1 MTTAPDRR
9 TAQERGIRMGNR
21 VVQDTEPRISQ
32 LISATIH
39 LAGEQDLRVDTYGSR
54 AQRGGHIA
62 VASDSLLIYLHDRRS
77 AKVYADAWIDAWYI
91 ASHLPKQVPTDP
103 GRDPGP
109 VMMAHARGSDDVQH
123 VHDAARGVALIRI
136 GRLSWLLHDQAA
148 WATATATWRQVAK
161 IAPLVLA
168 PRNTD
173 PLGPRDRH
181 QPRQR
186 RPAAPEMQPLCQ
198 SGNNNA
204 GPAPGVMARGIDL

>member
-9 TAQERGIRMGNR
+9 TTQQRGTGMRNR

-62 VASDSLLIYLHDRRS
+62 VASDSLLIYLHDRKS

-91 ASHLPKQVPTDP
+91 ASHLPKHVPTEPRGDT
-103 GRDPGP
+103 GP
-109 VMMAHARGSDDVQH
+109 VMMARANGSDDVQH
-123 VHDAARGVALIRI
+123 VHDTARNVALIRI
-136 GRLSWLLHDQAA
+136 GRLTWLLHDQAA
-148 WATATATWRQVAK
+148 WATATATWRQVAN

-181 QPRQR
+181 QPHRP
-186 RPAAPEMQPLCQ
+186 RPAAPEAQPLCQ
-198 SGNNNA
+198 SGNNYA
-204 GPAPGVMARGIDL
+204 GPPPGVMARGIDL

>member
-1 MTTAPDRR
+1 
-9 TAQERGIRMGNR
+9 MGNR

-39 LAGEQDLRVDTYGSR
+39 LAGEQDLRIDTYGSR

-62 VASDSLLIYLHDRRS
+62 VASDSLLIYVHDRRS

-103 GRDPGP
+103 RGDTGP
-109 VMMAHARGSDDVQH
+109 VMMARAYGSDDVQH
-123 VHDAARGVALIRI
+123 VHDTARNVALIRI
-136 GRLSWLLHDQAA
+136 GRLTWLLHDQAA
-148 WATATATWRQVAK
+148 WATATATWRQVAN

-168 PRNTD
+168 LRNTD

-181 QPRQR
+181 QPHQP
-186 RPAAPEMQPLCQ
+186 RPAAPEAQPFCQ
-198 SGNNNA
+198 SGNNYA
-204 GPAPGVMARGIDL
+204 GPAPGSMARGIDL

>member
-21 VVQDTEPRISQ
+21 VVQDIEPRISQ

-62 VASDSLLIYLHDRRS
+62 VASDSLLIYLHDRKS

-91 ASHLPKQVPTDP
+91 ASHLPKQVPTGPRGDT
-103 GRDPGP
+103 GP
-109 VMMAHARGSDDVQH
+109 VMMARADGSDDVQH
-123 VHDAARGVALIRI
+123 VHDTARNVALIRI
-136 GRLSWLLHDQAA
+136 GRLTWLLHDQAA
-148 WATATATWRQVAK
+148 WATATATWRQVAD

-168 PRNTD
+168 LRNTD
-173 PLGPRDRH
+173 PLGPRHPHPPHR
-181 QPRQR
+181 P
-186 RPAAPEMQPLCQ
+186 RPAAPQTQPFRQ
-198 SGNNNA
+198 SGDNYP